1 MQPPTV
7 REVTKMLESEGY
19 EVVRQ
24 AGSHI
29 RYKKESRTV
38 TVAGKP
44 SEHLNQKT
52 WNSIKK
58 QAGW

>member
-1 MQPPTV
+1 MEPPKV
-7 REVTKMLESEGY
+7 REVTKMLESEGF

-24 AGSHI
+24 KGSHI
-29 RYKKESRTV
+29 RYKKGNRTV

-44 SEHLNQKT
+44 SEHLKIET
-52 WNSIKK
+52 WQRIKN